1 MLTSKNLLILFALL
15 LTHQMGFSQFFG
27 EGKPEDI
34 KEVPNHPLVV
44 VLELPLDE
52 KIKELSESPKS
63 KDILIKYKQ
72 DVENY
77 NIGFKAAIKRFWK
90 MHKQSDI
97 VYVFSNQTGT
107 LEQRYPEG
115 YSMLS
120 CNTMTPP
127 WNGNSRLIEPQDYL
141 KWNSKINEKRD
152 YIYDYSNMVLLY
164 SKPGKKRYIQV
175 GHANLPNV
183 FPLKMDLAFGVI
195 YLQKFFEYRLKDKK
209 VKDFKDEMKDEQIK
223 LANRTL
229 ILWDEWVPGK
239 MSDDQIKTMYPFNFR
254 VVNQEE
260 FEEILFGEDEKYA
273 FVIIQ
278 PEVASFSNANQLLFS
293 QYVIDAKTSNF
304 LGSHEYGY
312 VGLAGPG
319 SSMISKNSL
328 KSFTK
333 FLK

>member
-1 MLTSKNLLILFALL
+1 MLTSKNLLILFTLV
-15 LTHQMGFSQFFG
+15 LTQQIGFSQFW

-34 KEVPNHPLVV
+34 REVSNHPLVV

-107 LEQRYPEG
+107 LEQRYPDG

-127 WNGNSRLIEPQDYL
+127 WGANQRAIEPMDYL

-152 YIYDYSNMVLLY
+152 YVYDYSNMRLLY
-164 SKPGKKRYIQV
+164 SKPGKRNYTLV

-195 YLQKFFEYRLKDKK
+195 YLQKYFDYRLKDKK
-209 VKDFKDEMKDEQIK
+209 VKDFKDEMKDEQVK
-223 LANRTL
+223 LADRTL

-239 MSDDQIKTMYPFNFR
+239 MSDEQIQTLYPFKFK
-254 VVNQEE
+254 VVDQEK

-278 PEVASFSNANQLLFS
+278 PEIASFSNANQLYFS
-293 QYVIDAKTSNF
+293 HYVIDAKSSNF
-304 LGSHEYGY
+304 LGSYDQAAFGTTASY
-312 VGLAGPG
+312 N
-319 SSMISKNSL
+319 SMVSKHSL